1 MRFLRNGLSCFP
13 LVMLIGIACSP
24 QAHLQVF
31 KGLLICFSS
40 SIVVALAF
48 HHMKRKT
55 IFSFFF
61 QSLITNSIII
71 DVADVLHVNSKQR
84 GRHYRK
90 FSIKKVYVMC
100 LILAKY
106 FSWRIPGTR
115 NYVLRVLLF
124 KMIFSRIKLFS
135 SKLRQPN
142 AVFIRFSLSCEHV
155 FFFCKGQ
162 LHKTNSTNYTH

>member
-1 MRFLRNGLSCFP
+1 
-13 LVMLIGIACSP
+13 MLIGIACSP

-31 KGLLICFSS
+31 KGLIICFSS

-61 QSLITNSIII
+61 QSLITNSINI

-90 FSIKKVYVMC
+90 FSIKKVYGMC
-100 LILAKY
+100 LVLAKY
-106 FSWRIPGTR
+106 FPEGFLELGTI
-115 NYVLRVLLF
+115 Y
-124 KMIFSRIKLFS
+124 
-135 SKLRQPN
+135 
-142 AVFIRFSLSCEHV
+142 SLSTV
-155 FFFCKGQ
+155 AQNDIFRNQVIFQQTKAA
-162 LHKTNSTNYTH
+162 